1 MYIYIARQKTIQTTC
16 ILNIYTQKYK
26 SQEAGFSCHV
36 YPSATWTNR
45 FRAEKRAQ
53 VTGVTFK
60 EECETGKGNLLRRIV
75 KVLNQLQWIHDYIS
89 LHNTHWI
96 TTSMHVI
103 RVIPN
108 PYRICVFNLAG
119 FTWILLISQIW
130 LATSFLKKRVTSFP
144 PFNKQSPFWQR
155 RLSMAVIIWSPVQA
169 RLTTFLFLLTN
180 CNGKDWHERRTT
192 QLSAWTVHYFDVPWR
207 IQICVVVSVRISDLL
222 NNAKWQLWVGQLIT
236 ISHRNKT
243 LLLMK
248 H

>member
-36 YPSATWTNR
+36 YPSATNR

-119 FTWILLISQIW
+119 FTWIFLFRKFDLLRHFSRKGWRHFSHSINSHLFDRGACRWRWLFGLQSKPDWPLFCFCSQIVMAKTGMNDGLHSFRRERFIILTFHGAYKYVLW
-130 LATSFLKKRVTSFP
+130 L
-144 PFNKQSPFWQR
+144 
-155 RLSMAVIIWSPVQA
+155 
-169 RLTTFLFLLTN
+169 
-180 CNGKDWHERRTT
+180 
-192 QLSAWTVHYFDVPWR
+192 
-207 IQICVVVSVRISDLL
+207 VSE
-222 NNAKWQLWVGQLIT
+222 
-236 ISHRNKT
+236 
-243 LLLMK
+243 
-248 H
+248 